1 MVAFFAFLANIALAP
16 IDMSIGTYNR
26 EAQEGLLNTLFKIAT
41 LIPGLALGVRR
52 LRDTNK
58 SGWWLLMWLVFW
70 LIIPLIVLLS
80 WAAKHGDKEPNRFG
94 LVLEIGGMEPD

>member
-1 MVAFFAFLANIALAP
+1 
-16 IDMSIGTYNR
+16 MSIGTYNR
-26 EAQEGLLNTLFKIAT
+26 EAQEGLLNALFKIAT

-70 LIIPLIVLLS
+70 LIVPLIVLLL

>member
-1 MVAFFAFLANIALAP
+1 MISFLEPLNSDFNDILILVVGLQEPNIGGGFFAFLANIALAP

-58 SGWWLLMWLVFW
+58 SAWSL
-70 LIIPLIVLLS
+70 
-80 WAAKHGDKEPNRFG
+80 
-94 LVLEIGGMEPD
+94 

>member
-1 MVAFFAFLANIALAP
+1 MLANTALTL
-16 IDMSIGTYNR
+16 IDMGIGTYKR
-26 EAQEGLLNTLFKIAT
+26 EAQEKLLNALFKIAT

-52 LRDTNK
+52 LHNINK

-94 LVLEIGGMEPD
+94 LVLEIGGMEPN